1 MRRRRFVGLLAF
13 SLSLGPPAASGSEL
27 DDRLA
32 GFQVVPLGHQPAP
45 PFRLEALTGP
55 PVTLTGLRGRAVLLY
70 FWDSG

>member
-13 SLSLGPPAASGSEL
+13 GLSLASAAASGSEL
-27 DDRLA
+27 DELLA
-32 GFQVVPLGHQPAP
+32 GFQVVPLGDQPAP
-45 PFRLEALTGP
+45 PFRLEALAGP